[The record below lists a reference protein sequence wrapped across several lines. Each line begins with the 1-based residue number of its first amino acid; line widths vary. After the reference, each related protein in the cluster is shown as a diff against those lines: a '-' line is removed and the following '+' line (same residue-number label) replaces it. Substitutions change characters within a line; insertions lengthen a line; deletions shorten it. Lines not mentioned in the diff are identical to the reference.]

1 MATVEL
7 NGAAITDAE
16 SFHVESQRAFGFPDS
31 YAHTMDSWVDCL
43 SYLRDEDGMSSVRLK
58 KDEVLHI
65 VVTHSE
71 ALRERAPD
79 GPTARDRSRAVV
91 VSGGAATS
99 RLRFIW
105 ARGRRAAS
113 SRPSGRACR
122 TSPCSFPARNA
133 PAWWSNARRRTAAA
147 SRRC

>member
-31 YAHTMDSWVDCL
+31 YPHTMDSWVDCL

-65 VVTHSE
+65 VVRTGTGRAGRDGLVHHGHQR
-71 ALRERAPD
+71 ALRGLWRE
-79 GPTARDRSRAVV
+79 
-91 VSGGAATS
+91 GGAGA
-99 RLRFIW
+99 RIAVIARHAW
-105 ARGRRAAS
+105 ARF
-113 SRPSGRACR
+113 
-122 TSPCSFPARNA
+122 T
-133 PAWWSNARRRTAAA
+133 
-147 SRRC
+147 